1 MNNKGFTLIELLAV
15 IVLIAIIGVITIPNV
30 TKIATGGKQAS
41 YDLLVKNI
49 KVAAENYYTECEYG
63 DLSNVEKYGGY
74 ACQIASNKVNI
85 TLGTLANTGFL
96 STTETNSNGKKIVLD
111 PRKSSKDLSDC
122 PLTIKKVKDANGKIT
137 YSLSSDNSSCPYGD

>member
-74 ACQIASNKVNI
+74 A
-85 TLGTLANTGFL
+85 
-96 STTETNSNGKKIVLD
+96 
-111 PRKSSKDLSDC
+111 
-122 PLTIKKVKDANGKIT
+122 
-137 YSLSSDNSSCPYGD
+137 

>member
-1 MNNKGFTLIELLAV
+1 MNRKGFTLIELLAV
-15 IVLIAIIGVITIPNV
+15 IVLIAILGVMTIPNV
-30 TKIATGGKQAS
+30 TKIATGGKNSS

-74 ACQIASNKVNI
+74 ACQIDDNTINI

-96 STTETNSNGKKIVLD
+96 STSERNAEGKKIVLD
-111 PRKSSKDLSDC
+111 PRKSSEDISAC
-122 PLTIKKVKDANGKIT
+122 PLAISKTVDDNGKVT
-137 YSLSSDNSSCPYGD
+137 YILSSSNATCPYGE